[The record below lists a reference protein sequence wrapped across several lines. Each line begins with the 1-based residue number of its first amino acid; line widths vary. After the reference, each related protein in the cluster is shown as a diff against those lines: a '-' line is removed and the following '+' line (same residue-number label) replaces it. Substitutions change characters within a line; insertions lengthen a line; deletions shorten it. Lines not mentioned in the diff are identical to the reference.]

1 MWLVTGLNSQAHKW
15 QWAEDDGMKRLPLS
29 TFMFVVL
36 IVALG
41 LGLVM
46 QHDRASRRERVRQ
59 QVESYYKQL
68 MDRKDA
74 AVKVQDKR

>member
-1 MWLVTGLNSQAHKW
+1 
-15 QWAEDDGMKRLPLS
+15 MKRLRLS

-46 QHDRASRRERVRQ
+46 RFINVHV
-59 QVESYYKQL
+59 
-68 MDRKDA
+68 
-74 AVKVQDKR
+74 